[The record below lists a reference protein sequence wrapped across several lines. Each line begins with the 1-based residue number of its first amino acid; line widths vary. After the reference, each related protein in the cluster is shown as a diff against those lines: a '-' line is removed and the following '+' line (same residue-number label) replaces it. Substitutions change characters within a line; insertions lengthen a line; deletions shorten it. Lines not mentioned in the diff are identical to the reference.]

1 VYLEKIRIINFRN
14 YAQAEVALSPHLN
27 ILLGRNGQGKTNFLE
42 AVAFLTLGRSFRTRR
57 DEDLIK
63 ESTEGF
69 YLKGEF
75 QGEEEDLTL
84 EVGNGCRQVVVK
96 VNGVPYKSKR
106 ELFGRVRTV
115 IFTPDDLQIVKG
127 GPEKRREFLD
137 LYLAQAYPDYREV
150 YLRFYR
156 ALYQRN
162 ALLKR
167 LKEGSRDLNQLEVW
181 TERLVEEGSRVIL
194 YRRQALAEIAPL
206 FNHYH
211 RVMSNEQE
219 TLACLYKDQ
228 CEPGTEPDLPAI
240 QAGLWRALRQKNGAE
255 LQYGYTLVGPHRDE
269 LQIFLNDR
277 WELRVYGSQGQ
288 QRTAALALKL
298 AMVDLIAKTQGTAPL
313 LLLDDVFSEFD
324 SERKQELLQL
334 LTAGTQTVISTT
346 ELSMER
352 AFQGPRKTFRVEG
365 GVISDE

>member
-1 VYLEKIRIINFRN
+1 MYLDKIRIINFRN
-14 YAQAEVALSPHLN
+14 YAKAEVELSPHLN
-27 ILLGRNGQGKTNFLE
+27 ILWGKNGQGKTNFLE
-42 AVAFLTLGRSFRTRR
+42 AIAFLTLGRSFRTRR

-63 ESTEGF
+63 ESAEGF

-75 QGEEEDLTL
+75 QGEDEGLTL
-84 EVGNGCRQVVVK
+84 EVGNAFNRVVVK

-137 LYLAQAYPDYREV
+137 LYLAQAYPEYREV

-167 LKEGSRDLNQLEVW
+167 LKEGGRDLNQLEVW
-181 TERLVEEGSRVIL
+181 TDRMVEEGSRVIL
-194 YRRQALAEIAPL
+194 YRRQALAEIDPWL
-206 FNHYH
+206 NHYH
-211 RVMSNEQE
+211 QVMSNEQE
-219 TLACLYKDQ
+219 TIRCLYKDHSD
-228 CEPGTEPDLPAI
+228 PGLEPDLALI
-240 QAGLWRALRQKNGAE
+240 KDGFWRALRRKNGDE
-255 LQYGYTLVGPHRDE
+255 LRLGYTLVGPHRDE
-269 LQIFLNDR
+269 LEFFLNER

-298 AMVDLIAKTQGTAPL
+298 AMVDLITKTQGTAPL

-334 LTAGTQTVISTT
+334 LTVGTQTVISTT
-346 ELSMER
+346 EIKTEGAL
-352 AFQGPRKTFRVEG
+352 QGPRKNFMVDG
-365 GVISDE
+365 GVISNE

>member
-1 VYLEKIRIINFRN
+1 VE
-14 YAQAEVALSPHLN
+14 LSPHLN
-27 ILLGRNGQGKTNFLE
+27 ILWGRNGQGKTNFLE
-42 AVAFLTLGRSFRTRR
+42 AIAFLTLGRSFRTRR

-63 ESTEGF
+63 ESAEGF
-69 YLKGEF
+69 YLKGKF
-75 QGEEEDLTL
+75 QGEDETLTL
-84 EVGNGCRQVVVK
+84 EVGNDLSRVVVK
-96 VNGVPYKSKR
+96 VNGVLYKSKR

-137 LYLAQAYPDYREV
+137 LYLAQAYPDYREA

-162 ALLKR
+162 ALLR
-167 LKEGSRDLNQLEVW
+167 RFKEGVRDLNQLEVW
-181 TERLVEEGSRVIL
+181 TDRMVEEGSRVIL
-194 YRRQALAEIAPL
+194 YRRQALAEISPCL
-206 FNHYH
+206 NHYH

-219 TLACLYKDQ
+219 TLRCIYKDHSDPLSELDL
-228 CEPGTEPDLPAI
+228 EPI
-240 QAGLWRALRQKNGAE
+240 KAGFWRALRRRNGDE
-255 LQYGYTLVGPHRDE
+255 LRRGYTLVGPHRDE

-324 SERKQELLQL
+324 SERKQEILQL
-334 LTAGTQTVISTT
+334 LTAGAQTVISTT
-346 ELSMER
+346 EIKTKCPFS
-352 AFQGPRKTFRVEG
+352 GPSKTFMVER
-365 GVISDE
+365 GVISNE

>member
-1 VYLEKIRIINFRN
+1 MYLEKIRINNFRN
-14 YAQAEVALSPHLN
+14 YSLAEVELSPHLN
-27 ILLGRNGQGKTNFLE
+27 LLWGKNGQGKTNFLE
-42 AVAFLTLGRSFRTRR
+42 AIAFLTLGRSFRTRR
-57 DEDLIK
+57 DEDLIR
-63 ESTEGF
+63 ESAEGF

-84 EVGNGCRQVVVK
+84 EVGAGRQRVVVK

-137 LYLAQAYPDYREV
+137 LYLAQAYPDYREA
-150 YLRFYR
+150 YLRFCR

-167 LKEGSRDLNQLEVW
+167 FKEGSRDHNQLEVW

-194 YRRQALAEIAPL
+194 YRRQALAVIAPWL
-206 FNHYH
+206 NHYH
-211 RVMSNEQE
+211 QAMSNEQE
-219 TLACLYKDQ
+219 TLVCLYKDQ
-228 CEPGTEPDLPAI
+228 SDPGGEPDLPAI
-240 QAGLWRALRQKNGAE
+240 KAGFWRALRQKNGAE

-269 LQIFLNDR
+269 LQILLNDR
-277 WELRVYGSQGQ
+277 WELRIYGSQGQ

-298 AMVDLIAKTQGTAPL
+298 AMVDLIAKTQGTVPL

-324 SERKQELLQL
+324 NERKQELLQL
-334 LTAGTQTVISTT
+334 LTAGAQTVITTT
-346 ELSMER
+346 ELSLER
-352 AFQGPRKTFRVEG
+352 ALSGPRKTFLVEG
-365 GVISDE
+365 GAIGEE